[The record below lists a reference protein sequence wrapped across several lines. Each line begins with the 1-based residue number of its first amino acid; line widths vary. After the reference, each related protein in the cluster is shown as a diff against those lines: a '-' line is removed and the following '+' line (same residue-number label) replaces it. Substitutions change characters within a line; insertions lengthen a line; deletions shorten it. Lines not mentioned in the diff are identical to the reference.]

1 MTEISKRKVPLPGG
15 QARRTVATYESAVKH
30 WPAAGIILRQG
41 ARVVRDSE
49 RPTAHSVKGLS
60 GSGASLA
67 AMLKYTR
74 PKPRYAVG
82 R

>member
-1 MTEISKRKVPLPGG
+1 MKVSDEKGKESDCGCG
-15 QARRTVATYESAVKH
+15 QIA
-30 WPAAGIILRQG
+30 LR
-41 ARVVRDSE
+41 
-49 RPTAHSVKGLS
+49 VKGLS

-74 PKPRYAVG
+74 PKPRYAVE